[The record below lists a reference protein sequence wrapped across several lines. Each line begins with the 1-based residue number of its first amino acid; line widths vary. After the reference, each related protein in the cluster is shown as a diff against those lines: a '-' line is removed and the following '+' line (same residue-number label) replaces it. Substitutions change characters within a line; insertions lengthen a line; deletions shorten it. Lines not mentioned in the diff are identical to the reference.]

1 MLGGDEQKKTI
12 YVKTKE
18 HNAWIGDILCWN
30 TNTNDFEVYHV
41 TDHSDDATLNDL
53 KNKSY
58 LIPDSICVVPSCHTN
73 NGKAKWCALK
83 DASDSNYSQTSDN
96 PKWFQIAADTDDWDL
111 FKESLNNFDARENF
125 GCTDATYAQHPA
137 LLTNTAESY
146 NMHGAIIREI
156 YTGDN
161 NTLSSLNCISNQS
174 NDSLAVS
181 YKDVINDPIDNRI
194 INMHSDGYSD
204 INGIRG
210 IAPCIFN
217 DDMLTKNT
225 YMFKNYGGKIMWA
238 SRAENSPDKQN
249 YINNIIKNSNDNIFP
264 AFRVVSEFK

>member
-1 MLGGDEQKKTI
+1 
-12 YVKTKE
+12 
-18 HNAWIGDILCWN
+18 
-30 TNTNDFEVYHV
+30 
-41 TDHSDDATLNDL
+41 
-53 KNKSY
+53 
-58 LIPDSICVVPSCHTN
+58 
-73 NGKAKWCALK
+73 
-83 DASDSNYSQTSDN
+83 
-96 PKWFQIAADTDDWDL
+96 
-111 FKESLNNFDARENF
+111 
-125 GCTDATYAQHPA
+125 
-137 LLTNTAESY
+137 
-146 NMHGAIIREI
+146 MHGAIIREI

-174 NDSLAVS
+174 NESLAVS